1 MLSVETISGKNAA
14 LQQLLVT
21 LFCNINSETL
31 DSVQLHVRNS
41 IICKQLST
49 SYCMIKA
56 PKIKF

>member
-31 DSVQLHVRNS
+31 DSQYNF
-41 IICKQLST
+41 
-49 SYCMIKA
+49 M
-56 PKIKF
+56 